1 METDLRVS
9 NRHLCLLLLLMSM
22 NTARFIAT
30 YCESSKLHLP
40 LGIPNKGGRDEVQIG
55 KGFTNR

>member
-1 METDLRVS
+1 
-9 NRHLCLLLLLMSM
+9 MSM
-22 NTARFIAT
+22 NTAKFIAT